1 MIFRKSLVHE
11 MTWFAFGLFVVL
23 LLIVMTSQVVRLLG
37 EAAIGVLAS
46 GAVWTVMGFTA
57 IRYLPTLFSLML
69 FISVLATLTRMWRDS
84 EMVIWFTSGRSIYH
98 FIRPVLH
105 FAVPVTIITAVLSL
119 VVSPWA
125 MQKNREYRE
134 QMLRQQDTTQIA
146 PGVFRE
152 SGGAGRVY
160 FIENFSSD
168 TQQGNNVFVQIRR
181 GDKVSVIT
189 ADRGAMTVDQDGS
202 RWLTLE
208 QGRALEG
215 APGSAEY
222 DLMEFAKGRVR
233 IDSPKQ
239 TAINPAV
246 RAMSTPELLQKPS
259 REHQAELAW
268 RIALPVCAL
277 ILSLLAVPLAF
288 FNVRGGRAFN
298 LIFAITLAFFYYNCI
313 NIVQAWIATGK
324 IPAAIGMWPLHGI
337 FAAITVF
344 LFWRRAQMGAGR

>member
-1 MIFRKSLVHE
+1 MIFRKSILQE

-23 LLIVMTSQVVRLLG
+23 LLIIMTSQIVRLLG

-69 FISVLATLTRMWRDS
+69 FITVLATLTRMWRDS

-98 FIRPVLH
+98 FINPVLH
-105 FAVPVTIITAVLSL
+105 FALPVTIITAVLSL
-119 VVSPWA
+119 VVSPWSIE
-125 MQKNREYRE
+125 KSSEYRDK
-134 QMLRQQDTTQIA
+134 MLRQQDTTQIA

-152 SGGAGRVY
+152 SGSTGRVY
-160 FIENFSSD
+160 FIENYSAD

-181 GDKVSVIT
+181 DNKISVIT
-189 ADRGAMTVDQDGS
+189 AEHGGMTTDKNGA

-208 QGRALEG
+208 KGRALEG
-215 APGSAEY
+215 VPGSAEY
-222 DLMEFAKGRVR
+222 DVMDFTKGEVR
-233 IDSPKQ
+233 IDAPKQ
-239 TAINPAV
+239 AAINPAI
-246 RAMSTPELLQKPS
+246 RALSTWDLIKNPGHQQ
-259 REHQAELAW
+259 QAELAW
-268 RIALPVCAL
+268 RIALPICAL

-313 NIVQAWIATGK
+313 NIVQAWIAAGTV
-324 IPAAIGMWPLHGI
+324 PAIIGMWPLHGL
-337 FAAITVF
+337 FAALTAF
-344 LFWRRAQMGAGR
+344 LFWRRAKMGAGR